1 VLEQKGVGDMR
12 KLTVFNLMTLDGYIA
27 GQGGDISWHNVD
39 EEFQELANAASN
51 SGNTLLFGRVT
62 YELMAGFWPT
72 PEAIRTDPVVA
83 AGMNKSEKIVFSR
96 TLQKADWNNTRLVK
110 DDMLAEV
117 RKLKQGT
124 GKDLTVLGSGSIVA
138 QLAEEGLID
147 EYQVLLNPVVIGKG
161 KTMFEGLK
169 RRLALKLVRTRTF
182 GNGNVLL
189 TYVPAT

>member
-1 VLEQKGVGDMR
+1 MR
-12 KLTVFNLMTLDGYIA
+12 RVTVFNLMTLDGYIA

-62 YELMAGFWPT
+62 YELMVGFWPT
-72 PEAIRTDPVVA
+72 AEAIRTDPIVA
-83 AGMNKSEKIVFSR
+83 AGMNKAEKIVFSR

-117 RKLKQGT
+117 RRLKQQS
-124 GKDLTVLGSGSIVA
+124 GKDLTILGSGSIVS
-138 QLAEEGLID
+138 QLAQEGLID

-161 KTMFEGLK
+161 KTMFDGMREKLT
-169 RRLALKLVRTRTF
+169 LKLVKTRIF
-182 GNGNVLL
+182 KNGNILL
-189 TYVPAT
+189 SYEPATKACLSS